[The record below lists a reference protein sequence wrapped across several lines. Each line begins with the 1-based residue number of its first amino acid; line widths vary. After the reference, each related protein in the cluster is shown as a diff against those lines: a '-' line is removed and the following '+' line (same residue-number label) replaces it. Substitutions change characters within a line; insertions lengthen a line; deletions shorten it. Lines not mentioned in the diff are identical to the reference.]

1 MKWLHFL
8 TYICSEFRWK
18 DPEFP
23 TSEVEG
29 FFLPRYVLQI
39 HLALDSTLSMC
50 HLFTLAIWG
59 KRCASDEA
67 ACAACHPWKGPV
79 WNEELSNFPDL
90 VVGNPQWWVSGNKI
104 KWLETQT
111 WVPIV
116 PEAKNAS
123 QAGFS
128 RQLVLGWGGCW
139 LLHAFIVLKP
149 AHLPETPPFGPSSVL
164 SWPSPL

>member
-1 MKWLHFL
+1 MEGSRIPHLWGGRFFPPQICTADPFSPGFHFIYVPFIHL
-8 TYICSEFRWK
+8 GYLRKTMCFRWG
-18 DPEFP
+18 
-23 TSEVEG
+23 SVCC
-29 FFLPRYVLQI
+29 LP
-39 HLALDSTLSMC
+39 
-50 HLFTLAIWG
+50 
-59 KRCASDEA
+59 
-67 ACAACHPWKGPV
+67 PWKGPV